1 MTKKPRNRS
10 LIALLLTLAMLLSL
24 VPSTA
29 FAQKIEV
36 SRADFFGFEKP
47 VLTSTKDNNYF
58 TNLIKTT
65 SRDPYRV
72 EFVALKKEGGATVA
86 LPHTFTQE
94 GNYIAEYKVIIDGT
108 NFANHMF
115 SANPVWAVKTI
126 TGKQIN
132 SSTPAITQNTG
143 DSSSF
148 IMSVPFKVENE
159 VLLNAPPTNLRI
171 DVASDSVKAKFDAP
185 QSNKAYSAKLY
196 LLRNGEPH
204 PIDMSDTI
212 EKNIM
217 ANAPQNTEEWN
228 ITDKVKKS
236 GKYTV
241 VLIYKPEGS
250 SDYLYGSKMESA
262 TYEPQAYP
270 LTITN
275 GGVLGGSP
283 DNKYVP
289 GEQLRIA
296 AADPQAGQVF
306 DKWEVV
312 SGSVTLADATQRVTT
327 FTMPASPVT
336 LKATYKTVK
345 YLVTLENGTLANSPP
360 ADGKYAQGETVS
372 IVANPTPPGQVF
384 DKWVVV
390 NGTGVVFADETS
402 AQTSFTMPANE
413 VKVKAT
419 YKLAATKYLVTVEN
433 GTLANNPPADG
444 KYAQGATV
452 TVQANAAPSGQVFDK
467 WEVVTGGV
475 TLANATQAS
484 TTFTMPAGEVKV
496 KATYKNA
503 PAAPTTYAVT
513 VLDGTGGGN
522 YAQNATVTITANA
535 ASAGKIFDKWEVL
548 EGNVTLGNTTH
559 STTTFSM
566 PANAVKVKAVYR
578 DLVAPSMTSSS
589 TYYHPELNNQPSK
602 KPDVPKVKPSP
613 TKPKAPEVTE
623 SGKANAK
630 NLTDINNHWANSAIT
645 YCVERNIMRGM
656 SEKTFAPNTSVTRG
670 MFVTILGNLS
680 DVDKA
685 SYNVGKFSDSVGKY
699 YSPYVNWANE
709 TGIAQGVSSNKFMP
723 NTAITREQLAVMI
736 VKYAKHANIELGSN
750 SPQKVF
756 TDANSISP
764 WAQDAVSTLQMSGIM
779 EGQNGNRF
787 NPKAKA
793 TRAEVCLIMQKLTML
808 IDK

>member
-143 DSSSF
+143 DNSSF

-241 VLIYKPEGS
+241 VLVYKPEGS
-250 SDYLYGSKMESA
+250 SDYLYGSKMES
-262 TYEPQAYP
+262 TIYEPQAYP
-270 LTITN
+270 LTITD

-296 AADPQAGQVF
+296 AADPPAGQVF

-312 SGSVTLADATQRVTT
+312 SGTVTLADATQRVTT

-467 WEVVTGGV
+467 WEVVSGGV
-475 TLANATQAS
+475 TLANATQVS
-484 TTFTMPAGEVKV
+484 TTFTMPANEVKV

-602 KPDVPKVKPSP
+602 KPDVPKVKPSS

-680 DVDKA
+680 EVDKA

-709 TGIAQGVSSNKFMP
+709 TGIAQGVSSDKFMP

-750 SPQKVF
+750 SPQKFF
-756 TDANSISP
+756 TDADNISP
-764 WAQDAVSTLQMSGIM
+764 WAKDAVSTLQMSGLM
-779 EGQNGNRF
+779 EGQKDNLF

-808 IDK
+808 IK

>member
-1 MTKKPRNRS
+1 
-10 LIALLLTLAMLLSL
+10 
-24 VPSTA
+24 
-29 FAQKIEV
+29 
-36 SRADFFGFEKP
+36 
-47 VLTSTKDNNYF
+47 
-58 TNLIKTT
+58 
-65 SRDPYRV
+65 
-72 EFVALKKEGGATVA
+72 
-86 LPHTFTQE
+86 
-94 GNYIAEYKVIIDGT
+94 
-108 NFANHMF
+108 
-115 SANPVWAVKTI
+115 
-126 TGKQIN
+126 
-132 SSTPAITQNTG
+132 
-143 DSSSF
+143 
-148 IMSVPFKVENE
+148 
-159 VLLNAPPTNLRI
+159 
-171 DVASDSVKAKFDAP
+171 
-185 QSNKAYSAKLY
+185 
-196 LLRNGEPH
+196 
-204 PIDMSDTI
+204 
-212 EKNIM
+212 
-217 ANAPQNTEEWN
+217 
-228 ITDKVKKS
+228 
-236 GKYTV
+236 
-241 VLIYKPEGS
+241 
-250 SDYLYGSKMESA
+250 
-262 TYEPQAYP
+262 
-270 LTITN
+270 
-275 GGVLGGSP
+275 
-283 DNKYVP
+283 
-289 GEQLRIA
+289 
-296 AADPQAGQVF
+296 
-306 DKWEVV
+306 
-312 SGSVTLADATQRVTT
+312 
-327 FTMPASPVT
+327 MPA
-336 LKATYKTVK
+336 
-345 YLVTLENGTLANSPP
+345 G
-360 ADGKYAQGETVS
+360 
-372 IVANPTPPGQVF
+372 
-384 DKWVVV
+384 
-390 NGTGVVFADETS
+390 
-402 AQTSFTMPANE
+402 E

-419 YKLAATKYLVTVEN
+419 YKNAPAATKYLVTVEN

-467 WEVVTGGV
+467 WEVVSGGV

-709 TGIAQGVSSNKFMP
+709 TGIAQGVSSDKFMP

>member
-467 WEVVTGGV
+467 WEVVSGGV

-484 TTFTMPAGEVKV
+484 TTFTMPAAEVKV

-602 KPDVPKVKPSP
+602 KPDVPKVKPSS

-680 DVDKA
+680 EVDKA

-750 SPQKVF
+750 SPQKFF
-756 TDANSISP
+756 TDADSISP
-764 WAQDAVSTLQMSGIM
+764 WAKDAVSTLQMSGLM
-779 EGQNGNRF
+779 EGQKDNLF

-808 IDK
+808 IK

>member
-24 VPSTA
+24 IPSTA

-58 TNLIKTT
+58 ANLIKTT

-241 VLIYKPEGS
+241 VLVYKPEGS
-250 SDYLYGSKMESA
+250 SDYLYGSKMES
-262 TYEPQAYP
+262 TIYEPQAYP

-312 SGSVTLADATQRVTT
+312 SGGVTLANATQASTT
-327 FTMPASPVT
+327 
-336 LKATYKTVK
+336 
-345 YLVTLENGTLANSPP
+345 
-360 ADGKYAQGETVS
+360 
-372 IVANPTPPGQVF
+372 
-384 DKWVVV
+384 
-390 NGTGVVFADETS
+390 
-402 AQTSFTMPANE
+402 FTMPANE

-433 GTLANNPPADG
+433 GTLTNNPPADG

-467 WEVVTGGV
+467 WEVVSGGV
-475 TLANATQAS
+475 TLANATQS
-484 TTFTMPAGEVKV
+484 TTTFVMPANAVNV
-496 KATYKNA
+496 KATYKPT
-503 PAAPTTYAVT
+503 PATPTTYAVT

-709 TGIAQGVSSNKFMP
+709 TGIAQGVSSDKFMP